1 MTLRRLL
8 IANRGEIALRIVRAA
23 KAKDEA
29 VRKRYEAESA
39 SASKTAFLA
48 KLKNESGE
56 KTDAAAERIVK
67 VMPEWTDYIKRMVN
81 AKTAANRAKVH
92 LNYIEMRGWENRSA
106 EATKRAEM
114 RLT

>member
-1 MTLRRLL
+1 MRDGD
-8 IANRGEIALRIVRAA
+8 NRPFSDIYREAALDWVDKDAA
-23 KAKDEA
+23 ARMLE
-29 VRKRYEAESA
+29 EC
-39 SASKTAFLA
+39 KTAFLA

-56 KTDAAAERIVK
+56 STDAAAERKVK

-92 LNYIEMRGWENRSA
+92 LNYVEMRGWENRSA

>member
-1 MTLRRLL
+1 MRDGD
-8 IANRGEIALRIVRAA
+8 NRPHSEVYREAALDWVDKDAA
-23 KAKDEA
+23 ARMLE
-29 VRKRYEAESA
+29 EC
-39 SASKTAFLA
+39 KTAFLA
-48 KLKNESGE
+48 KLKNECGE

-106 EATKRAEM
+106 EATRRAEM